1 MTEQDKSAS
10 SSRGGIHDETNNQI
24 NNAGQTAEQSLITD
38 DSMIRE
44 VDMTEEQK
52 KRKLEDLHST
62 HDFSKLKVDD
72 YEVIKLKRVL
82 RQNMFPVVKFLR
94 GEGNSHMG
102 TRTDVMR
109 TLKHRPVI
117 GKCHDFA
124 DLNKKTGC
132 EIEIMKL

>member
-82 RQNMFPVVKFLR
+82 R
-94 GEGNSHMG
+94 
-102 TRTDVMR
+102 
-109 TLKHRPVI
+109 
-117 GKCHDFA
+117 
-124 DLNKKTGC
+124 
-132 EIEIMKL
+132 